1 MQRKILLSIV
11 IGGMVSLAGF
21 FLAFRHVPLKNL
33 VVYARSVDPFWILAA
48 LMALTLIYF
57 LRALR
62 WQLLLRPIGRVSLAM
77 AYHTLV
83 ISFMLNCILPGRM
96 GEMARPVILW
106 KKEGFNM
113 ASSLATLA
121 AERLLDLTALL
132 ALLVLSLP
140 VVSLSSAHPVVFGTY
155 ELSGDLLMRLAQTSA
170 LALAAMVV
178 GLLLVALDG
187 MRTRIV
193 GLIRLMAQGAR
204 RLTPQS
210 HRHRIETVENGVIA
224 LLTRFAEGL
233 HYLKSPARLLGFAGF
248 SILIWLLTA
257 FSFYLVACGSPG
269 IDLTFADT
277 LVMMVVICLFI
288 ALPSVPGYW
297 GLWEAAGVFA
307 LYLFGITGEPAA
319 GFTLVNHAVQIM
331 PLIPAGWISC
341 LLLGL
346 GWADVR
352 ARRLARE
359 LPGSGA

>member
-1 MQRKILLSIV
+1 MQRKILISIV
-11 IGGMVSLAGF
+11 IGGIVSLAGF
-21 FLAFRHVPLKNL
+21 YLAFRHVPLKNL
-33 VVYARSVDPFWILAA
+33 FVYARSVDPFWIL
-48 LMALTLIYF
+48 LTLIALTLIFF

-96 GEMARPVILW
+96 GEMARPFILW
-106 KKEGFNM
+106 KKERLNM

-132 ALLVLSLP
+132 VLLVLALP
-140 VVSLSSAHPVVFGTY
+140 GVSLSSAHPVVFGTN

-193 GLIRLMAQGAR
+193 GLIRFMARGAR

-210 HRHRIETVENGVIA
+210 HRHRIDAVENGILV
-224 LLTRFAEGL
+224 LLARFAEGL
-233 HYLKSPARLLGFAGF
+233 HYMKSPGRLFGFAMF
-248 SILIWLLTA
+248 SLLIWLLVA
-257 FSFYLVACGSPG
+257 LSFYLMACASPG
-269 IDLTFADT
+269 IDLKFADT

-319 GFTLVNHAVQIM
+319 GFTLVNHAVQIL

-346 GWADVR
+346 GWSDIK
-352 ARRLARE
+352 ARRITHE
-359 LPGSGA
+359 LPDSGT

>member
-1 MQRKILLSIV
+1 MQRKILFSLV
-11 IGGMVSLAGF
+11 LGGLVSLAGF
-21 FLAFRHVPLKNL
+21 YLAFRHVPLKNL
-33 VVYARSVDPFWILAA
+33 VAYAGSVDPLWVLPTFIA
-48 LMALTLIYF
+48 LVCIFY

-62 WQLLLRPIGRVSLAM
+62 WQLLLRPIGRVPLAM

-83 ISFMLNCILPGRM
+83 ISLMLNCILPGRM
-96 GEMARPVILW
+96 GEVARPVILW
-106 KKEGFNM
+106 KKGGLNM

-121 AERLLDLTALL
+121 AERLLDLAALL
-132 ALLVLSLP
+132 TLLVLALP
-140 VVSLSSAHPVVFGTY
+140 GVSLSSAHPVVFGTY

-193 GLIRLMAQGAR
+193 GLIRLMAHGAR

-210 HRHRIETVENGVIA
+210 HHHRIETAEKGIIG
-224 LLTRFAEGL
+224 LLARFAEGL
-233 HYLKSPARLLGFAGF
+233 QSLKSPGRLFGFAMF
-248 SILIWLLTA
+248 SLLIWLLVA
-257 FSFYLVACGSPG
+257 LSFYLVACGSPG

-307 LYLFGITGEPAA
+307 LYMFGITGEPAA
-319 GFTLVNHAVQIM
+319 GFTLVNHAVQIL

-346 GWADVR
+346 GWSDIK
-352 ARRLARE
+352 ARRITRE
-359 LPGSGA
+359 LPDAGS